1 MLSCLPVS
9 LFPEIFSGRILPEQ
23 WARFAA
29 ELRLDAYDISILFV
43 RDRTPVGLKK
53 LRTALESSGIP
64 LAMVATYP
72 DFTTPERIHYE
83 REVLQ
88 CLADIGVAAA
98 LGGQYVRITAGQLY
112 PDFSPAAQLEQ
123 VCRAFAVCAEYAQR
137 LNITLLW
144 ENHSKP
150 GAWEMPDYNYDP
162 DRLDAMLSRLRGGP
176 VKMNYDIANASLLGR
191 GLSFLQECYSEI
203 GSVHINDVADV
214 ASLRFAG
221 IGDGCAPV
229 AETLQW
235 LMQRDY
241 SGLYSIE
248 EASGSGWEGI
258 RTYVAR
264 TKAFLSKKQ

>member
-23 WARFAA
+23 WSQFAA
-29 ELRLDAYDISILFV
+29 ELQLDAYDISILFV

-53 LRTALESSGIP
+53 LRIALERSGLP

-72 DFTTPERIHYE
+72 DFTAPDRIHYE

-98 LGGQYVRITAGQLY
+98 LGGKYVRITAGQFY
-112 PDFSPAAQLEQ
+112 PYADPELQLEQ
-123 VCRAFAVCAEYAQR
+123 VCCAFQTCAEYAQR
-137 LNITLLW
+137 LNITILW

-150 GAWEMPDYNYDP
+150 GAWERPDYNYDP
-162 DRLDAMLSRLRGGP
+162 GRLDAMLSRLRGGP
-176 VKMNYDIANASLLGR
+176 VRMNYDIANASLLGR
-191 GLSFLQECYSEI
+191 ELPFLRICFPEI
-203 GSVHINDVADV
+203 ASVHINDVADA

-221 IGDGCAPV
+221 IGEGNAPV
-229 AETLQW
+229 AQSLQW
-235 LMQRDY
+235 LKRHNY

-248 EASGSGWEGI
+248 EASGKGWEGV
-258 RTYVAR
+258 RTYVAKTR
-264 TKAFLSKKQ
+264 ALLSD